1 MMPRPFFI
9 FPLFFA
15 LFLTLFLLS
24 AGRQRDLE
32 AEEPIPSYF
41 LLPQGSWEE
50 KDGAT
55 KLKIHPN
62 NFIQLSFIAESTTP
76 PCQIEVYGFLRNE
89 YTARPGH
96 CSMLQYDRLTFAFEG
111 PELILTLL
119 NPGANYRE
127 ITLVKEGST
136 QDAPE
141 I

>member
-1 MMPRPFFI
+1 MMRKPFF
-9 FPLFFA
+9 FSVFLFA
-15 LFLTLFLLS
+15 LIPMALTLT
-24 AGRQRDLE
+24 GRLPMGLE

-41 LLPQGSWEE
+41 LLPQGGWEE

-55 KLKIHPN
+55 TLKILPN
-62 NFIQLSFIAESTTP
+62 NYIQLSFSAGLTAS
-76 PCQIEVYGFLRNE
+76 PCQLEVYGFLRNE
-89 YTARPGH
+89 YTAKPGH

-127 ITLVKEGST
+127 ITFVKEGST